1 MPANGFLKERE
12 AGQVGGRRVY
22 LARVGAEARGHGIEA
37 ARGVLG
43 GVEEDDGLGPGH
55 LREEVVPGVFPE
67 CKSIRLTAM
76 MMTTKN
82 DHNDDRATTTE
93 RNIKI
98 DEKQPNQ
105 ELVRLLIKEV
115 LWEQ

>member
-1 MPANGFLKERE
+1 
-12 AGQVGGRRVY
+12 
-22 LARVGAEARGHGIEA
+22 
-37 ARGVLG
+37 
-43 GVEEDDGLGPGH
+43 
-55 LREEVVPGVFPE
+55 
-67 CKSIRLTAM
+67 M